1 MKSGN
6 AISNIN
12 NYNNIHININ
22 DKGFPAVKKRV
33 VTQEDTASKTPQSMK
48 AKN

>member
-12 NYNNIHININ
+12 NYNNIHISIH
-22 DKGFPAVKKRV
+22 DKGFPAVKKKA
-33 VTQEDTASKTPQSMK
+33 TEDLASKTP
-48 AKN
+48 

>member
-12 NYNNIHININ
+12 NYNNIHINI
-22 DKGFPAVKKRV
+22 DKGFPAVKKRLN
-33 VTQEDTASKTPQSMK
+33 TEDTAIKTPQSMK
-48 AKN
+48 NKN